1 MLFVGALGIIAGLFV
16 SDHPLWTSLA
26 ATTTF
31 AVILGLIGIFMGVS
45 KIVMAFQG
53 AGWWQGIMGVLI
65 TIECYGVVQC
75 VHRGYRFTISFGNIQ
90 HHRRFGCQCPRIQTE
105 LIRG

>member
-1 MLFVGALGIIAGLFV
+1 MLFVGALGIIAGLLV

-26 ATTTF
+26 VTTTF

-53 AGWWQGIMGVLI
+53 AGWWQGILGVLI
-65 TIECYGVVQC
+65 TILGAMVLFNAFIAGIALPIVLGIFSIIGGLAAIVLAFRQ
-75 VHRGYRFTISFGNIQ
+75 S
-90 HHRRFGCQCPRIQTE
+90 
-105 LIRG
+105 